1 MITIFHSAIRF
12 ILRINPP
19 NCRIRVW
26 IKKTNWRSKIST
38 KTIFSRSDSVR
49 WPDSGFQVNIFTR
62 PYPQPWLNRICIYS
76 IVTLCAIWNHL
87 NNLKAHSKV
96 WDNFWQLKALKNV
109 EKCFLFHFKS
119 SFRSQDVCI
128 FVLIFGHLGKRLD

>member
-12 ILRINPP
+12 ILRIKPP
-19 NCRIRVW
+19 NCRIHVCEL
-26 IKKTNWRSKIST
+26 KKPIEDQKS
-38 KTIFSRSDSVR
+38 KTIFSRSDSGQ
-49 WPDSGFQVNIFTR
+49 WPDSGFQVNIFIR

-96 WDNFWQLKALKNV
+96 WDNFGQLKALKNV